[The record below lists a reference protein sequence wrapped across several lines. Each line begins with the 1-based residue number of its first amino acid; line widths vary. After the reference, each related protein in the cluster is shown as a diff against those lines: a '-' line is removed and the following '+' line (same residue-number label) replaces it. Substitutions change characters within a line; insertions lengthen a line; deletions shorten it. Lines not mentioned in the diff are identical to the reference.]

1 MTELIVTVG
10 ERLSTLGELRERL
23 TVRLSKELIAEEFAD
38 ILENRRRNSIHRIH
52 VSDRCIPVLRVQLQ
66 TGKTIRTT
74 P

>member
-23 TVRLSKELIAEEFAD
+23 TVRLSKELIT
-38 ILENRRRNSIHRIH
+38 LL
-52 VSDRCIPVLRVQLQ
+52 SDQLYQ
-66 TGKTIRTT
+66 SS